1 MKSNQREA
9 VLLWELSL
17 LLKQSVFSRIFLLI
31 FTKNTLH
38 APDSYGIVVKL
49 TKNTSAD
56 FMDGARNLVSRKA
69 REAGGSKNQM
79 EVVT

>member
-1 MKSNQREA
+1 MGQ
-9 VLLWELSL
+9 
-17 LLKQSVFSRIFLLI
+17 FSKGNVSFYDTIYI

-56 FMDGARNLVSRKA
+56 FMDGA
-69 REAGGSKNQM
+69 
-79 EVVT
+79 